1 MKQDDLLYIFK
12 TIRIPRFK
20 ILFATSLGLAIA
32 VQLMGLI
39 PPLIMKE
46 IIDYW
51 IPEKRIS
58 SVIKSTFF
66 FIFIPI
72 LMASLN
78 TFYKYFIA
86 MMARKLGRSLTLK
99 AFKNVLLQNMNYFD
113 NNNSGELSTF
123 IRQETVRYIMFW
135 LSDLPQ
141 IISNFI
147 ICLILIFFV
156 FKLHW
161 IYALF
166 FILYFP
172 LAYYPSNYFADK
184 VKNMFLTIFRFNGK
198 MTQLISDSIRN
209 IKFIK
214 SYQLEGKQVSD
225 LHDLIGQSIQVWGK
239 IALYDNL
246 SGLWLTSVAS
256 QLLTGILFIVSSIFI
271 IRGEISLG
279 TLIVLL
285 SYLTT
290 FYYNANNIM
299 SNNYEFKK
307 QIAEFLPLAELIR
320 MDNIEIDEGLD
331 FNLLTGFC
339 FRNVKF
345 RYKEDRDF
353 ILEDCTINFPKG
365 KWIGIVGKSGIGK
378 STILDLLLMLYVD
391 YEGEICVNQVS
402 LQKYKLSSLR
412 SKMAY
417 VSQNAIFFPG
427 TIRENLLRVV
437 PQASDNDINRVL
449 KQVGLLEFIESCPQ
463 GLDTDV
469 GENGDLLSG
478 GQKQRLN
485 LAYALLRNS
494 EIILLDEPNVGLDK
508 ETSNVV
514 KETIKKLRDTN
525 EYTIISVSHD
535 LDFLSDCDLIYQV
548 LEKKAILIENRLT

>member
-1 MKQDDLLYIFK
+1 
-12 TIRIPRFK
+12 
-20 ILFATSLGLAIA
+20 
-32 VQLMGLI
+32 
-39 PPLIMKE
+39 
-46 IIDYW
+46 
-51 IPEKRIS
+51 
-58 SVIKSTFF
+58 
-66 FIFIPI
+66 
-72 LMASLN
+72 
-78 TFYKYFIA
+78 
-86 MMARKLGRSLTLK
+86 
-99 AFKNVLLQNMNYFD
+99 
-113 NNNSGELSTF
+113 
-123 IRQETVRYIMFW
+123 
-135 LSDLPQ
+135 
-141 IISNFI
+141 
-147 ICLILIFFV
+147 
-156 FKLHW
+156 
-161 IYALF
+161 
-166 FILYFP
+166 
-172 LAYYPSNYFADK
+172 
-184 VKNMFLTIFRFNGK
+184 
-198 MTQLISDSIRN
+198 
-209 IKFIK
+209 
-214 SYQLEGKQVSD
+214 
-225 LHDLIGQSIQVWGK
+225 
-239 IALYDNL
+239 
-246 SGLWLTSVAS
+246 
-256 QLLTGILFIVSSIFI
+256 
-271 IRGEISLG
+271 
-279 TLIVLL
+279 
-285 SYLTT
+285 
-290 FYYNANNIM
+290 M

-339 FRNVKF
+339 FKNVKF